1 MTFVPFDNPTDF
13 FGDLIDESQGAPGLD
28 GSTLPLWYASIGPK
42 GEPGKQAIGVPVPPK
57 EAIGINEGVDTISAY
72 RRELFAA
79 NLTVED
85 YEGKE
90 HPDSLERAV
99 VEDLREANVYSSA
112 LIDENGE
119 RTGFHTIAI
128 DVDHPVRL
136 RETDTPGHY
145 HLLIDVPM
153 PWEVYEKVLD
163 SLTEAGVVEEGYY
176 EASVEREAT
185 CLRLPWVHK
194 VKPEDEGLL
203 VDPDGFGPLPIFDAE
218 ELPPPVR
225 PVDKAWHAEP
235 QLTGPHAS
243 VLTGLECRGEV
254 QFPKGDPA
262 EIVWDQSEYDVEFVG
277 GKGVLRRRKA

>member
-90 HPDSLERAV
+90 HPDALERAV

-112 LIDENGE
+112 LIDEDGE

-163 SLTEAGVVEEGYY
+163 ALTEAGVVEEGYY
-176 EASVEREAT
+176 QASVEREAT

-194 VKPEDEGLL
+194 PRVTADGEQILVYDEAGEYVPQDHEEATVIEANGGEFGAAHHLTTPEPGVIEFNAG
-203 VDPDGFGPLPIFDAE
+203 
-218 ELPPPVR
+218 
-225 PVDKAWHAEP
+225 H
-235 QLTGPHAS
+235 
-243 VLTGLECRGEV
+243 
-254 QFPKGDPA
+254 
-262 EIVWDQSEYDVEFVG
+262 YDVEFVG